1 MTGVVEVL
9 ANVFYSTTQNSH
21 LLLTST
27 NNVNKKETQTG
38 TTNVVPA
45 VLFVHD
51 GVVAM
56 FDAIAA
62 LPLWNADDWHLN

>member
-1 MTGVVEVL
+1 
-9 ANVFYSTTQNSH
+9 
-21 LLLTST
+21 
-27 NNVNKKETQTG
+27 
-38 TTNVVPA
+38 

-62 LPLWNADDWHLN
+62 LPLWNADDWHLNWDSCEHDSSMLVYLAKLQNTKEQTVKIQTKFKLLLQQQK